1 MLVAPVRRVAAADHC
16 RPVRGIAGFG
26 LSATAASRSAFG
38 ARPIKRL
45 VLAIV
50 FAAMLQSGTRAQ
62 PDQAVDPTI
71 GLGPPFGLRGRSC
84 KQYDDTG
91 RLYIYS
97 EGLPDISI
105 ISWLQ
110 RSANGTRPNVPMPE
124 ALAQALPL
132 LPGCLPGKHHAA
144 SAHG

>member
-1 MLVAPVRRVAAADHC
+1 MLVTPVRRVVPAEHC

-26 LSATAASRSAFG
+26 SPALG

-45 VLAIV
+45 VLGIL

-71 GLGPPFGLRGRSC
+71 GMGPPFGLRGRSC

>member
-1 MLVAPVRRVAAADHC
+1 M
-16 RPVRGIAGFG
+16 VRGIADFG
-26 LSATAASRSAFG
+26 PSATTASMSG
-38 ARPIKRL
+38 AQLIKRIA
-45 VLAIV
+45 LAII
-50 FAAMLQSGTRAQ
+50 FAAMLQPGIRAQ
-62 PDQAVDPTI
+62 PNQAIDPTV
-71 GLGPPFGLRGRSC
+71 GMERPFGLRGQSC

-110 RSANGTRPNVPMPE
+110 RSANGTRPNVPMPD